1 VGETSIKV
9 IDMGTKKGQ
18 TRKTARKA
26 YKPKKR
32 MSLTL
37 RRKKTKA
44 KSSPIWDR
52 YRTKGGRF
60 AKTGKREK
68 AQRFGTTNRTK
79 K

>member
-1 VGETSIKV
+1 MI
-9 IDMGTKKGQ
+9 IMGTKKGQ

-44 KSSPIWDR
+44 KSTSTWTR
-52 YRTKGGRF
+52 FRTKGGRF
-60 AKTGKREK
+60 AKKGKSER
-68 AQRFGTTNRTK
+68 AQRFGTTNRTRK
-79 K
+79 

>member
-1 VGETSIKV
+1 
-9 IDMGTKKGQ
+9 MGTKKGQ

-44 KSSPIWDR
+44 KSPTTWKR

-60 AKTGKREK
+60 MKKKKGVTPEK

>member
-1 VGETSIKV
+1 
-9 IDMGTKKGQ
+9 MGTKKGQ

-32 MSLTL
+32 MSLT
-37 RRKKTKA
+37 
-44 KSSPIWDR
+44 
-52 YRTKGGRF
+52 
-60 AKTGKREK
+60 EK